1 MKNVNTTSAIIPSVV
16 GHVRAD
22 ELKGVEKAVA
32 FLNDLRK
39 VAVKEEI
46 RATAALNSLLKKYP
60 SLKRT
65 ETCKAAVL
73 VGINNRTACNIW
85 DAVRHG

>member
-1 MKNVNTTSAIIPSVV
+1 MKNINTTSAILPSIV
-16 GHVRAD
+16 GAVRAD
-22 ELKGVEKAVA
+22 EMKGVEKAVA
-32 FLNDLRK
+32 YLADLRK
-39 VAVKEEI
+39 VAVKEQI
-46 RATAALNSLLKKYP
+46 RATSALNALLKHYP

-85 DAVRHG
+85 DAVNHG